1 MSAPLFASFGE
12 ALTDFV
18 RQEGDTW
25 RSVPYPDA
33 VPVFLGAAVSL
44 PEQHAIIAGGPGGL
58 LRVIGTQ
65 ADKAS
70 ASAR

>member
-1 MSAPLFASFGE
+1 MPHGVGAGGIVARL
-12 ALTDFV
+12 D
-18 RQEGDTW
+18 GDTW